1 MVRSHCPTQTQTPRP
16 TNCNI
21 VVLVQCEQLYTILY
35 NPIFIG
41 VCIGL
46 GVGQCEH
53 TITLYIDTTSSSVFV
68 FYRLI
73 APLGLCVPKNNS
85 LSTQRCCTTGACV
98 GKRHRHWEAERTS
111 WRSYRATSAAA
122 QTSHSFFTERT
133 DPDSHQ
139 SSLTLQF
146 KYVISLC

>member
-1 MVRSHCPTQTQTPRP
+1 MINDASKKPYICERLTLNYFPIPSQQCFIPHDARSPFRP
-16 TNCNI
+16 ELC
-21 VVLVQCEQLYTILY
+21 
-35 NPIFIG
+35 
-41 VCIGL
+41 
-46 GVGQCEH
+46 
-53 TITLYIDTTSSSVFV
+53 TLYIDTALTPRTASSLMFV

-73 APLGLCVPKNNS
+73 APLRLCVPKNNS
-85 LSTQRCCTTGACV
+85 LSTRRCCTTGACV

-111 WRSYRATSAAA
+111 WRSYRATSAVA